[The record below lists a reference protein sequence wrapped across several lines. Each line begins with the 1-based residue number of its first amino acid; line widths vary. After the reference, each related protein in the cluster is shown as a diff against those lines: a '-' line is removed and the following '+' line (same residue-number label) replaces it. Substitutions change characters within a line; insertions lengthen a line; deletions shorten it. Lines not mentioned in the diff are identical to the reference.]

1 MPYDAK
7 FRKPNVRGIVANAI
21 DVVVETGDAGP
32 VTPVGINLP
41 NDQRIREEHGS
52 KSIALSNVTEASAS
66 AIPAS
71 MRGEFSSTPEEAERG
86 RRHGPLANELL
97 TDMHEVIGH
106 ASGQQVAGTPRLAAD
121 ALREHA
127 SALEE
132 GRADLIGLYF
142 TADPKLVE
150 LAIISAADHPDLIK
164 AQYEGYARNALVQ
177 LRRVRQGS
185 QIEDDHMRNR
195 QMIVNWLLANT
206 KAIATRRRDGKTYYE
221 VVDVAAF
228 RDGVGRLLAE
238 VQRNKSEGDFPAAQQ
253 LFDTYGIRFDPKLRD
268 EVVARVDRLK
278 LPSYMGFVMP
288 TLTAVRDAGG
298 AISDV
303 TISYPMDLEKQM
315 MEWSE
320 R

>member
-52 KSIALSNVTEASAS
+52 KSISLTNVTEASSS

-71 MRGEFSSTPEEAERG
+71 MRGEFSWTPEEAERG
-86 RRHGPLANELL
+86 RKHGPLANELL

-106 ASGQQVAGTPRLAAD
+106 ASGQQAAGTRRLAAD

-150 LAIISAADHPDLIK
+150 LGIVSAADHQDLIK

-206 KAIATRRRDGKTYYE
+206 KAIATRQRDGRTYYE

-238 VQRNKSEGDFPAAQQ
+238 VQRIKSEGDFPAAQK

-268 EVVARVDRLK
+268 EIVARVDRLK
-278 LPSYMGFVMP
+278 LPSYMAFVMP
-288 TLTAVRDAGG
+288 TLTAVRG
-298 AISDV
+298 SDGV
-303 TISYPMDLEKQM
+303 ITDVAISYPLDLEKQM
-315 MEWSE
+315 LAWSA